1 MKNSRK
7 TFALAAIVVLSL
19 ALAAPAAFAQSSVD
33 GYSLQG
39 PATLDQTLEEPGSGP
54 IQNDNDVAGDA
65 PDVADDQVDQVQE
78 VGNGND
84 ARATLPFTGLD
95 LSLLA
100 LAGGL
105 LLVLGVGMRQ
115 LTRAPDNA

>member
-7 TFALAAIVVLSL
+7 TLALAAIVVLSL

-39 PATLDQTLEEPGSGP
+39 PATLDQTLGESGSGP
-54 IQNDNDVAGDA
+54 VQNDNEVAGDA
-65 PDVADDQVDQVQE
+65 PDVAVDPVQE